1 MQSFTARASRAKD
14 KGDHHLT
21 NRKSGRK
28 GMVYGLGIAIAALL
42 GAAPA
47 FATGDSQHGE
57 AIFKKYCQGCHG
69 ADGNGGGK
77 GFMPHVGPLARKG
90 YIDQL
95 PDEYLATVISQGG
108 EATGKS
114 AFMPSWKTTLTE
126 QDIADVIAYIR
137 TFAAN

>member
-1 MQSFTARASRAKD
+1 M
-14 KGDHHLT
+14 L
-21 NRKSGRK
+21 
-28 GMVYGLGIAIAALL
+28 V
-42 GAAPA
+42 AAPA
-47 FATGDSQHGE
+47 FAAGDAGYGKVL
-57 AIFKKYCQGCHG
+57 FLRYCQGCHG
-69 ADGNGGGK
+69 PDGQGEGK

-95 PDEYLATVISQGG
+95 PDEYLATVIAQGG

-137 TFAAN
+137 KFAAN